1 MSPWVFV
8 NQKGV
13 ENVHTSVVVP
23 TRLHN
28 FARREGVSLSGT
40 LRTALEV
47 KYREC
52 ERGPATNEDL
62 SRPTPTQ
69 PCSGDEPE

>member
-1 MSPWVFV
+1 
-8 NQKGV
+8 
-13 ENVHTSVVVP
+13 
-23 TRLHN
+23 
-28 FARREGVSLSGT
+28 LSGT